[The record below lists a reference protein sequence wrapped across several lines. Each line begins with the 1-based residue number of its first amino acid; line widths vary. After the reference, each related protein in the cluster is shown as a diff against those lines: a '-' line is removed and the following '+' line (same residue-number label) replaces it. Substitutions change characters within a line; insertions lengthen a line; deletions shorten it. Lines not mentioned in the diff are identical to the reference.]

1 MKLHVIL
8 EKKDWKNGK
17 KKKKKIQFEQ
27 GGPINWFFVLI
38 SS

>member
-8 EKKDWKNGK
+8 EKKDWKNG